1 MKILVTGASGFIGSH
16 LVPVLKDYGK
26 VVTLPRGKAL
36 PSLSQLKKF
45 TSGVGLFFHLGGVN
59 RGTDEEILSGNIT
72 ATSRFIDAVKNYGKP
87 SARIL
92 FASSSQVYH
101 LNKVKGK

>member
-1 MKILVTGASGFIGSH
+1 MTNPESRRIGVTGASGFIGAH

-45 TSGVGLFFHLGGVN
+45 TSGVG
-59 RGTDEEILSGNIT
+59 
-72 ATSRFIDAVKNYGKP
+72 
-87 SARIL
+87 
-92 FASSSQVYH
+92 
-101 LNKVKGK
+101 